1 MEIVIGIF
9 VIYIIYRIAKS
20 LNPDKK
26 PSKSEITVHV
36 DISDSDGYRERSRK
50 ASRPPKEKR
59 RSKPAKWHGWG
70 QHVNI
75 QGYNISD
82 GLVYVGETLRGT
94 DAYSADACLI
104 NPKLKLSP
112 SESWEGDEEMGYWPQ
127 YAHISAKC
135 RGAYLKWLA
144 NGRSEPEAYIGY
156 VFLFFYGLERRL
168 FIDGQNKGISENER
182 SEIVNEVSRLLEI
195 YGGNRSFRGYAS
207 NLLAMEWVLYQTNRP
222 IPSYID
228 LDDRYCSV
236 PFQVVLAQ
244 YVVGGNSIPAG
255 IALQWVAL
263 HPEFGLRTPAR
274 RCAEEFR
281 ILFARRYQN
290 KFGDGLIVKPN
301 KTPLK
306 LEYRAASPSLWVR
319 LNTNHTPKLPN
330 PFILKGPLKKLS
342 VLVEECTVE
351 LEPYSRF
358 LGRKG
363 NLPNSLAALALLP
376 RELMRLAPETEKMRC
391 CLEQVCAAY
400 PKLISLEFLYEAFGE
415 KVPEKI
421 SKKEAENLSAL
432 VDGMGFGMVPDVRFH
447 NAKPTPGGKLVIFP
461 KGHGVDFQ
469 PSSEFYMVNTILR
482 LGAMVSQ
489 VDQDISPEEEATLQR
504 FIENNRELTRIEKES
519 LMAFLFWSLRT
530 PQGIAGIK
538 QKLSEASNAEKSA
551 ISHILISV
559 AHADGRIDPKEI
571 KQLEK
576 LYTTLG
582 LDKKQVISDIHT
594 LAVANAPV
602 TVGLRDPESGFSIPC
617 AVTEFSLNEALIKL
631 REEETQQVK
640 GVLENIFVD
649 QVEGGYEQ
657 EDISPN
663 ALSADTLLAA
673 LDQAHQK
680 LFNKLITQE
689 AWDKASLHEICKE
702 LGLMADGAME
712 VLNEWAFDNVNA
724 PLIEDGEPV
733 YVDVDL
739 AKELINA

>member
-1 MEIVIGIF
+1 MEIVISIF
-9 VIYIIYRIAKS
+9 VVYIIYLIAKRLTS
-20 LNPDKK
+20 DKK
-26 PSKSEITVHV
+26 PPKPEITVQIEV
-36 DISDSDGYRERSRK
+36 SDMDEYSNQLRS
-50 ASRPPKEKR
+50 ASRTYEKKSR
-59 RSKPAKWHGWG
+59 KPAKWLGWG
-70 QHVNI
+70 QSVNV
-75 QGYNISD
+75 QGYDISD
-82 GLVYVGETLRGT
+82 GLVYVGETLQ
-94 DAYSADACLI
+94 DSNAYCNDACLI
-104 NPKLKLSP
+104 NPKLKTTPHEPLDI
-112 SESWEGDEEMGYWPQ
+112 GDEMGYWPQ
-127 YAHISAKC
+127 YAQISAQC

-144 NGRSEPEAYIGY
+144 NGRSDPDANIGFI
-156 VFLFFYGLERRL
+156 FLFFYGLERRL
-168 FIDGQNKGISENER
+168 FIDGQKGGISESER
-182 SEIVNEVSRLLEI
+182 LEIVNEVNRLLEI
-195 YGGNRSFRGYAS
+195 YGGNRSFRGYAN
-207 NLLAMEWVLYQTNRP
+207 NLLAMEWVLYQTNRS

-244 YVVGGNSIPAG
+244 YVVGGKSIPAG
-255 IALQWVAL
+255 IALQWIAL
-263 HPEFGLRTPAR
+263 HPDFGLRTPAR

-290 KFGDGLIVKPN
+290 KFGDGLVIKPN

-306 LEYRAASPSLWVR
+306 LEYRAASPSLWVS
-319 LNTNHTPKLPN
+319 LNPDDIPKLPN

-342 VLVEECTVE
+342 LLVEECTVE

-376 RELMRLAPETEKMRC
+376 RELMILAPETENIRS
-391 CLEQVCAAY
+391 CLEQVCTEY
-400 PKLISLEFLYEAFGE
+400 PKLITLEFLYETFGQ
-415 KVPEKI
+415 KMPEKI

-432 VDGMGFGMVPDVRFH
+432 VEGMGFGMVPDVHFH
-447 NAKPTPGGKLVIFP
+447 HAKPAPGGKMLIFP

-469 PSSEFYMVNTILR
+469 PSSEFYTVTTVLR
-482 LGAMVSQ
+482 LGAIVSQ
-489 VDQDISPEEEATLQR
+489 ADQDISPEEEATLQR
-504 FIENNRELTRIEKES
+504 FIEDNRKLTRIEKES

-530 PQGIAGIK
+530 TQGTAGIK

-582 LDKKQVISDIHT
+582 LDKKQVTSDIHI
-594 LAVANAPV
+594 LAAANAPV
-602 TVGLRDPESGFSIPC
+602 TIGLRDPETDFSIPH
-617 AVTEFSLNEALIKL
+617 AATGFSLNEALIRL

-649 QVEGGYEQ
+649 QLEGENEQ
-657 EDISPN
+657 EDVS
-663 ALSADTLLAA
+663 LAA
-673 LDQAHQK
+673 LSTDSLLTALDQTHQK
-680 LFNKLITQE
+680 LFNKLIKQE
-689 AWDKASLHEICKE
+689 TWDKTALHEICKE

-724 PLIEDGEPV
+724 PLIEDGELI

-739 AKELINA
+739 AKEIINA